1 MELQM
6 GECRVQIHDVEFK
19 CIMWAWER
27 RDRQVRDGASWD
39 GDWCRSCARY
49 QARGVVVAVRLSQM
63 FRSRILAAGQAG
75 QPVFGPEAAR
85 DRASYPA
92 GA

>member
-19 CIMWAWER
+19 CIMWAWKR

-39 GDWCRSCARY
+39 GD
-49 QARGVVVAVRLSQM
+49 
-63 FRSRILAAGQAG
+63 
-75 QPVFGPEAAR
+75 
-85 DRASYPA
+85 
-92 GA
+92 